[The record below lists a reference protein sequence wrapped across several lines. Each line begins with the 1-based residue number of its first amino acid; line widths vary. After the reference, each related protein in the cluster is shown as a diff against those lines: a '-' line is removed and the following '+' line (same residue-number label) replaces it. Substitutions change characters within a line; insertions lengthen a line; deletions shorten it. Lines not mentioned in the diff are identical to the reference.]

1 MKPTRVLVLVH
12 KHLIPPDAATEE
24 EAASAEWK
32 MEWDVVSTLRKR
44 NHELRVIG
52 VTDDLTPI
60 RSSMDE
66 FKPAIVFNLME
77 AFANVSVFDQNV
89 VSYLEL
95 LRVPYTGCNPRGLTL
110 SRDKALAKKL
120 MAYHRIPVPDFVVV
134 PRGRKPRRPK
144 RLTFPV
150 IVKSL
155 IYESSIGISQASVV
169 ANEEQ
174 LLKRVQFVHD
184 TIGTA
189 AIVEQFIEGRELY
202 AGVLGNDRL
211 RVFPVWEMSFAK
223 MPENAWHIATERVKW
238 NVAYQKKHG
247 IDTGE
252 AALTYGMATR
262 VQHLAKRVFRALDLT
277 GYARIDLRLAA
288 DGRLFVIE
296 ANPNPQLAQGEDFAQ
311 SAKLAKVPYGE
322 LLERI
327 MTLGLQWQPE
337 RTA

>member
-1 MKPTRVLVLVH
+1 MKPARVLVLVH
-12 KHLIPPDAATEE
+12 KHLIPPDT
-24 EAASAEWK
+24 ASAEDVASADWK
-32 MEWDVVSTLRKR
+32 MEWDVISTLKKRK
-44 NHELRVIG
+44 HELLVIG
-52 VTDDLTPI
+52 VSDDLSPI
-60 RSSMDE
+60 RPAIDE
-66 FKPAIVFNLME
+66 FKPTIVFNLME
-77 AFANVSVFDQNV
+77 AFADVGVFDQNV

-95 LRVPYTGCNPRGLTL
+95 LRMPYTGCNPRGLTL

-120 MAYHRIPVPDFVVV
+120 LAYHRIPVPDFLVV
-134 PRGRKPRRPK
+134 PRGKKAKLPK
-144 RLTFPV
+144 RLGFPL

-169 ANEEQ
+169 ASEDQ
-174 LLKRVQFVHD
+174 LNKRVQFVHD

-238 NVAYQKKHG
+238 STKYQQKHG

-252 AALTYGMATR
+252 AALTYGAAAR

-277 GYARIDLRLAA
+277 GYARIDLRMAA

-311 SAKLAKVPYGE
+311 SAKMAKVPYGE

-327 MTLGLQWQPE
+327 MALGLQWQPE

>member
-1 MKPTRVLVLVH
+1 MKPARVLVLVH
-12 KHLIPPDAATEE
+12 KHLIPPDTATAE
-24 EAASAEWK
+24 EAASADWR
-32 MEWDVVSTLRKR
+32 MEWDVISTLRKR
-44 NHELRVIG
+44 RHDLRVIG
-52 VTDDLTPI
+52 VSDDLSPI
-60 RSSMDE
+60 RPAIDE
-66 FKPAIVFNLME
+66 FKPTIVFNLME
-77 AFANVSVFDQNV
+77 AFADVGVFDQNV

-134 PRGRKPRRPK
+134 PRGKKAKLPK
-144 RLTFPV
+144 RLGFPL

-155 IYESSIGISQASVV
+155 IYESSTGISQASVV
-169 ANEEQ
+169 ANEDQ
-174 LLKRVQFVHD
+174 LNKRVQFVHE

-189 AIVEQFIEGRELY
+189 AIVEQFIDGRELY

-238 NVAYQKKHG
+238 SAKYQEKHG

-252 AALTYGMATR
+252 AALTYGAASR

-277 GYARIDLRLAA
+277 GYARIDLRMAA

-311 SAKLAKVPYGE
+311 SAKLAKVSYGE
-322 LLERI
+322 LLDRI
-327 MTLGLQWQPE
+327 MGLGLQWQPE